1 MTTSTDQHPEDLRE
15 YIRVLR
21 ARKFEVGI
29 VAVLLVAATMF
40 LSFRQTPIYEGQAKV
55 LVKPIQGVGGT
66 IAISQAPNLD
76 TERELILSQAVAEQV
91 RNDIDTDT
99 PVNTLL
105 LHTRVQVITDTEVLL
120 VKYDDPDPATAAKLA
135 NAFAVAYVTF
145 RSKQAQDQ
153 FDSAAEAVQGR
164 IDSIQ
169 TNLSDLRQR
178 IDATTDPPLKDS
190 LQSQRDT
197 YVAELGVL
205 EQRLLDLKSNA
216 SVAGSAA
223 EIVQQ
228 SDVPTSPSSP
238 NKVRNGALALFAGL
252 ALGVGFAFLRER
264 LDDRVKSRQELERRL
279 GAPVLA
285 AVPRIA
291 GWRNREEVQLIMRT
305 DPRSPVSE
313 AYRTLGTNIQYLA
326 SQQPLKVLMVTSSI
340 GGDGKSTTSANL
352 GVVLAQA
359 GKRVILISADLRRP
373 RIHFFFG
380 VRNDAGL
387 SNILA
392 DAMTL
397 AQVAKDPGIVNLR
410 VVSGGPIPQDP
421 AALLGSRRAAEF
433 IQSVREVSDFVIIDT
448 PPVLA
453 VADASI
459 LAPLVDGTIFVMN
472 AERSSRSALIQAR
485 DQLDNAGANIVGAVY
500 NNFDPGKT
508 SSYPYSYHNYY
519 SQYYD
524 GEQGASNGN
533 GSKLRQRMARRSKGK
548 TIERLSKAALR

>member
-1 MTTSTDQHPEDLRE
+1 MTSTDQHPEDLRE

-21 ARKFEVGI
+21 ARKFDVGI

-40 LSFRQTPIYEGQAKV
+40 LSFRQTPVYEGQAKV

-66 IAISQAPNLD
+66 GATSQAPNLD
-76 TERELILSQAVAEQV
+76 TERELILSQAVATQV
-91 RNDIDTDT
+91 QTDLDTQT
-99 PVNTLL
+99 PVKTLL
-105 LHTRVQVITDTEVLL
+105 LNARVQVVTDTEVLV
-120 VKYDDPDPATAAKLA
+120 VKYDDPDPANAARLA

-145 RSKQAQDQ
+145 RSEQTQGQ
-153 FDSAAEAVQGR
+153 FDAAGEAVQVR
-164 IDSIQ
+164 IDDIQ
-169 TNLSDLRQR
+169 TNLTELRQR
-178 IDATTDPPLKDS
+178 IDGATDPALKDS

-205 EQRLLDLKSNA
+205 EQRLLDLRSNA

-223 EIVQQ
+223 QIVQQ
-228 SDVPTSPSSP
+228 SDVPTSPISP

-264 LDDRVKSRQELERRL
+264 LDDRVKSRQEFEKRL

-285 AVPRIA
+285 AVPRVS

-373 RIHFFFG
+373 RVHFFFG

-433 IQSVREVSDFVIIDT
+433 IQSIREVSDFVIIDT

-472 AERSSRSALIQAR
+472 AEHASRSALIQAR
-485 DQLDNAGANIVGAVY
+485 DQLDNAGANIVGAVF
-500 NNFDPGKT
+500 NNFDPGRS
-508 SSYPYSYHNYY
+508 SSYPYTYHDYYYQYY
-519 SQYYD
+519 S
-524 GEQGASNGN
+524 GEEGTSNGN
-533 GSKLRQRMARRSKGK
+533 GSKLRKRIARRSKGK
-548 TIERLSKAALR
+548 SFERVAKAALR

>member
-21 ARKFEVGI
+21 ARKFEVGV

-40 LSFRQTPIYEGQAKV
+40 LSFRQTPVYEGQAKV

-105 LHTRVQVITDTEVLL
+105 LHARVQVVTDTEVLL

-153 FDSAAEAVQGR
+153 FDSASEAVQSR

-178 IDATTDPPLKDS
+178 IEATTDPALKDS

-205 EQRLLDLKSNA
+205 EQRLLDLRSNA
-216 SVAGSAA
+216 SVAGSSA

-228 SDVPTSPSSP
+228 SDVPTSPVSP

-291 GWRNREEVQLIMRT
+291 GWRNREDVQLIMRT

-373 RIHFFFG
+373 RVHFFFG

-397 AQVAKDPGIVNLR
+397 AQVAKDPGVVNLR
-410 VVSGGPIPQDP
+410 IVSGGPIPQDP
-421 AALLGSRRAAEF
+421 AALLGSRRAADF

-524 GEQGASNGN
+524 GEQGASNTN
-533 GSKLRQRMARRSKGK
+533 GSTLRQRVTRRSKGK
-548 TIERLSKAALR
+548 SLERLTKAALR